1 MKTTH
6 ISTQTA
12 LSRRSFLRG
21 AGVALSLPLLDAM
34 LPAFGRAESKA
45 VPRRFFA
52 ICNNL
57 GVLPS
62 KFFPAA
68 DQKGFGYQLST

>member
-1 MKTTH
+1 MKTIN

-21 AGVALSLPLLDAM
+21 TGVALSLPLLDAM
-34 LPAFGRAESKA
+34 MPAFARAESKA
-45 VPRRFFA
+45 QVPRRFFA

-57 GVLPS
+57 GVLPW
-62 KFFPAA
+62 KF
-68 DQKGFGYQLST
+68 